1 MWPLLVANVV
11 VLHPHV
17 LTVLL
22 TQTTPM
28 LIKQI
33 AEFAV
38 SEMNKQEN
46 QKAKLV
52 FEIMIEGQFQRVA
65 GGNYKLVIAYNA
77 LFE

>member
-1 MWPLLVANVV
+1 
-11 VLHPHV
+11 
-17 LTVLL
+17 
-22 TQTTPM
+22 M
-28 LIKQI
+28 LIKQN

-52 FEIMIEGQFQRVA
+52 FEIMIEGQLQRVA